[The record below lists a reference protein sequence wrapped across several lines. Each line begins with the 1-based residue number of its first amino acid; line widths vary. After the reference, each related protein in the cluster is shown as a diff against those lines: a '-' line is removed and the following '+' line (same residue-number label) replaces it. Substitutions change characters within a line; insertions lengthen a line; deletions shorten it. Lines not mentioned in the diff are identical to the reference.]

1 MRSKEHLFDVR
12 CVERN
17 IRKGLVK
24 REDYKKY
31 LKALREAAPASGGGQ
46 THHHGDSDDSST

>member
-1 MRSKEHLFDVR
+1 MKSKEHLFDVR

-24 REDYKKY
+24 REDYKKH
-31 LKALREAAPASGGGQ
+31 LKGLREATPAGSSSSSSSSSS
-46 THHHGDSDDSST
+46 SDDSSG

>member
-1 MRSKEHLFDVR
+1 MSARNKDQLYDVR

-17 IRKGLVK
+17 IRKGLLK

-31 LKALREAAPASGGGQ
+31 LKGLRDSTERAVDLGG
-46 THHHGDSDDSST
+46 HGDQGSH

>member
-24 REDYKKY
+24 REDVRPGRRQ
-31 LKALREAAPASGGGQ
+31 LELASSSVRSGTGPA
-46 THHHGDSDDSST
+46 